1 MTVTAAGQYRATDSH
16 GPRPPVEVRGRRGA
30 DPVEGAADPSRDGQI
45 RPPTAGYEGE
55 RKGVAVGVVVVMLML
70 GTQGP
75 HRRPGRG
82 SPAST

>member
-1 MTVTAAGQYRATDSH
+1 M
-16 GPRPPVEVRGRRGA
+16 
-30 DPVEGAADPSRDGQI
+30 EGAADPSRDGQI

>member
-1 MTVTAAGQYRATDSH
+1 MCILAAMV
-16 GPRPPVEVRGRRGA
+16 P
-30 DPVEGAADPSRDGQI
+30 DPQSRCGVGEGWIQWKAERTSRDGQI
-45 RPPTAGYEGE
+45 WPPTAGYEGE
-55 RKGVAVGVVVVMLML
+55 RKGVAVGVAIVMLML

>member
-1 MTVTAAGQYRATDSH
+1 MTVTAAGQDRATDSH

-30 DPVEGAADPSRDGQI
+30 DPVEGAADLSQDGQI

-55 RKGVAVGVVVVMLML
+55 RKGVAVGVVVMLML

-82 SPAST
+82 SLAST

>member
-1 MTVTAAGQYRATDSH
+1 M
-16 GPRPPVEVRGRRGA
+16 
-30 DPVEGAADPSRDGQI
+30 EGAADPSRDGQI
-45 RPPTAGYEGE
+45 WPPTAGYEGE
-55 RKGVAVGVVVVMLML
+55 RKGVAVGVVVMLML